1 MRLAAS
7 IVATLAIAGLAAGCT
22 EHPRQHH
29 PRHGGLLPERAP
41 TVTLTE
47 PAGGPVKDGT

>member
-7 IVATLAIAGLAAGCT
+7 ILATLAIAGLAAGCT
-22 EHPRQHH
+22 EHPHR
-29 PRHGGLLPERAP
+29 RGGSLPDPAP